1 MMDVMVPHVFLTK
14 HSTHMPKLGVSVFD
28 PTYEHDMNVTWVFAS
43 YGWVLAGLSYKRV
56 DPKVTN

>member
-1 MMDVMVPHVFLTK
+1 MVPHVFLKK

-43 YGWVLAGLSYKRV
+43 
-56 DPKVTN
+56 